1 MKITKRQ
8 LRRII
13 KEVVSEAR
21 KSDNYYAVRMELIS
35 GMGIPE
41 KDVTDE
47 LIMAILSDP
56 RYIDGEPIDA
66 GAEGYGGRPGG
77 FTRQDVYDLK
87 RIIKEERAK
96 LMENPQQM
104 TFNQKGVDSV
114 RAMADQIEPM
124 FETLRKTAG
133 QSKVAF
139 DPLYEQLEDIL
150 MELPYQLEEIAKK
163 MEKSDPVQ
171 GAPR

>member
-13 KEVVSEAR
+13 KE
-21 KSDNYYAVRMELIS
+21 
-35 GMGIPE
+35 E
-41 KDVTDE
+41 K
-47 LIMAILSDP
+47 
-56 RYIDGEPIDA
+56 
-66 GAEGYGGRPGG
+66 
-77 FTRQDVYDLK
+77 
-87 RIIKEERAK
+87 AK

-150 MELPYQLEEIAKK
+150 LELPYQLEEIAKK

>member
-1 MKITKRQ
+1 MRITKRQ
-8 LRRII
+8 LR
-13 KEVVSEAR
+13 
-21 KSDNYYAVRMELIS
+21 
-35 GMGIPE
+35 
-41 KDVTDE
+41 
-47 LIMAILSDP
+47 
-56 RYIDGEPIDA
+56 
-66 GAEGYGGRPGG
+66 
-77 FTRQDVYDLK
+77 Q
-87 RIIKEERAK
+87 IIKEEKAK

-104 TFNQKGVDSV
+104 TFNQKGVDAV

-124 FETLRKTAG
+124 FQTLRKTAG
-133 QSKVAF
+133 QSKVSF

>member
-13 KEVVSEAR
+13 KE
-21 KSDNYYAVRMELIS
+21 
-35 GMGIPE
+35 E
-41 KDVTDE
+41 K
-47 LIMAILSDP
+47 
-56 RYIDGEPIDA
+56 
-66 GAEGYGGRPGG
+66 
-77 FTRQDVYDLK
+77 
-87 RIIKEERAK
+87 AK

-104 TFNQKGVDSV
+104 TFNQKGVDAV

-124 FETLRKTAG
+124 FQTLRKTAG
-133 QSKVAF
+133 QSQVSF

>member
-8 LRRII
+8 LR
-13 KEVVSEAR
+13 
-21 KSDNYYAVRMELIS
+21 
-35 GMGIPE
+35 
-41 KDVTDE
+41 
-47 LIMAILSDP
+47 
-56 RYIDGEPIDA
+56 
-66 GAEGYGGRPGG
+66 
-77 FTRQDVYDLK
+77 Q
-87 RIIKEERAK
+87 IIKEEKAK

-104 TFNQKGVDSV
+104 TFNQKGVDAV

-124 FETLRKTAG
+124 FEMLRKTAG
-133 QSKVAF
+133 QSQVSF

>member
-13 KEVVSEAR
+13 KE
-21 KSDNYYAVRMELIS
+21 
-35 GMGIPE
+35 E
-41 KDVTDE
+41 K
-47 LIMAILSDP
+47 
-56 RYIDGEPIDA
+56 
-66 GAEGYGGRPGG
+66 
-77 FTRQDVYDLK
+77 
-87 RIIKEERAK
+87 AK

-104 TFNQKGVDSV
+104 TFNQKGVDAV

-124 FETLRKTAG
+124 FQTLRKTAG
-133 QSKVAF
+133 QSQVSF

-150 MELPYQLEEIAKK
+150 LELPYQLEEIAKK